1 MERAV
6 AVMSDDSLVN
16 DHMGDIYWMVGR
28 KREAEIQWQRA
39 LSLYKPE
46 DTDTDVDRI
55 RAKLNV
61 GLDAVLEAERAN
73 GGTLPEGF
81 GLPEPEPATV
91 EASGGAVPPRP

>member
-16 DHMGDIYWMVGR
+16 DHMGDIYWRVGR
-28 KREAEIQWQRA
+28 KREAEIQWKRA

-61 GLDAVLEAERAN
+61 GLDAVLEAERKN
-73 GGTLPEGF
+73 GG
-81 GLPEPEPATV
+81 
-91 EASGGAVPPRP
+91 